1 MKGYRISILR
11 HGRTEANEK
20 GIYIGK
26 TDLPLS
32 EAGKAQ
38 LKELYETHE
47 YPKVQ
52 KVYTSP
58 LERAV
63 QSAEILFPDREL
75 TEADDLRE
83 MDFGIFEGLKAEDLV
98 NLDSYKKWLKGGL
111 DNPPPNGESLRNMM
125 VRCYTALNAIILD
138 MMNEGITHAG
148 VMTHSGILMN
158 IPDDLYEAAR
168 IDGAS
173 PFVTFRK
180 ITMPYVLFVT
190 TPYLI
195 TQLVGNINNFN
206 VIYLLSAGKPTPVG
220 DSAGKTDLLVTW
232 LYKLTID
239 NQEYNIGAVI
249 GILTFIVLSIVAL
262 VTYRNTKSYKDEEG
276 FM

>member
-63 QSAEILFPDREL
+63 QSAEILFPDRER
-75 TEADDLRE
+75 TEVDDLSE
-83 MDFGIFEGLKAEDLV
+83 LDFGIFEGLKAEDLV

-138 MMNEGITHAG
+138 MMNEGVTHAG

-158 IPDDLYEAAR
+158 MMSCFSLPKMKPIEFACHVGHGYE
-168 IDGAS
+168 IM
-173 PFVTFRK
+173 VTDQ
-180 ITMPYVLFVT
+180 M
-190 TPYLI
+190 
-195 TQLVGNINNFN
+195 
-206 VIYLLSAGKPTPVG
+206 
-220 DSAGKTDLLVTW
+220 
-232 LYKLTID
+232 
-239 NQEYNIGAVI
+239 
-249 GILTFIVLSIVAL
+249 
-262 VTYRNTKSYKDEEG
+262 
-276 FM
+276 